1 MKLFENKWFDLVL
14 CGIVLI
20 ICYKV
25 IDNYRDIFSVVGRCV
40 GVLTPFIAGVV
51 MAFFFS
57 KPVGKIQAWLEK
69 NKNSFIKRSAKAIG
83 ILCVYLALAAFVGFM
98 IMFIAPRLYK
108 NIREFAANLPKYY
121 GVLTDFI
128 NKNEVLSKY
137 IEADGFKNKLLQMI
151 NLENVNKWVSVV
163 SGVANS
169 FVSVFLAVVFSIYLI
184 IEKEDI
190 FGFFRVVKARLFKG
204 KSVEIAVMY
213 GRKIIDIFY
222 SYISGMLLDAILI
235 GAITAAALSL
245 FKVPYAVL
253 LGLLVAVGN
262 MIPFFGAI
270 ISTVIV
276 FIISAITLGPIN
288 ALWILLFQ
296 LVLGQIDGNLIQPR
310 ILSSSTGISP
320 LLVLLSVLV
329 FGNLFGVVGMI
340 AGVPVCAVIKIII
353 LDFLDNGRIDAS
365 RE

>member
-1 MKLFENKWFDLVL
+1 MKIFENKWFDLVL

-20 ICYKV
+20 LCNKI
-25 IDNYRDIFSVVGRCV
+25 IDNYREIFSVIGECI
-40 GVLTPFIAGVV
+40 GILTPFLAGLV
-51 MAFFFS
+51 MAFFLS
-57 KPVGKIQAWLEK
+57 KPVGKIENQFK
-69 NKNSFIKRSAKAIG
+69 KYKKTKRFAKAIG
-83 ILCVYLALAAFVGFM
+83 ILCVYLALAAFVGIL
-98 IMFIAPRLYK
+98 IMFIAPRLYR

-121 GVLTDFI
+121 NVIVDFVS
-128 NKNEVLSKY
+128 KNEFLSKY
-137 IEADGFKNKLLQMI
+137 FVADNFKAKLMQMI
-151 NLENVNKWVSVV
+151 NLENVNRWVSVV

-169 FVSVFLAVVFSIYLI
+169 FVSVFLAVVFSVYLI

-190 FGFFRVVKARLFKG
+190 FDFLRTIRKRFFKG
-204 KSVEIAVMY
+204 RAISIAITY

-222 SYISGMLLDAILI
+222 SYISGMLLDALLI
-235 GAITAAALSL
+235 GTITATALSI

-253 LGLLVAVGN
+253 LGLLVLIGN

-276 FIISAITLGPIN
+276 FIISAITLGPVKAI
-288 ALWILLFQ
+288 WILLFQ

-340 AGVPVCAVIKIII
+340 AGVPVCAVIKIVVID
-353 LDFLDNGRIDAS
+353 LLDNGKIDAS
-365 RE
+365 KQ